1 MKTYFIRHGSA
12 LDLDDATIELLR
24 TGNYIAIHYPTD
36 KNGNF
41 EAGDST
47 SLDPNDYD
55 GRGKSSLKKLHEIAS
70 NGGYVF
76 SVYRGCEGA
85 KLGFVKPGSKVK
97 IFKGLWGRKGAYSGR
112 EAVIKVIQLDRSK
125 ELSATESI
133 SFKSVQ
139 PRQGTICHW
148 RKVGSRVRS
157 KLEGYVEKNV
167 GSLTPD
173 LQEVMCMEF
182 LRSGAADRYN
192 LPKLIHTLAPVGRTL
207 KDIDILG
214 VSEDNRIISA
224 QVTYHDLSNSAW
236 KLSKLD
242 AYNEEDN
249 YTVYFCK
256 CAQPSMVNGHIVF
269 PIDLVFKEFCE
280 NDKHGTLWFN
290 QVTGI

>member
-1 MKTYFIRHGSA
+1 MKTYFIRHSSA
-12 LDLDDATIELLR
+12 LDLDDATIKLLR

-41 EAGDST
+41 EDGDST

-76 SVYRGCEGA
+76 SVYRGFEGA

-97 IFKGLWGRKGAYSGR
+97 ILKGLWGRKGAYSGR

-125 ELSATESI
+125 ELSAAESI

-157 KLEGYVEKNV
+157 KLEGYVEKTV

-182 LRSGAADRYN
+182 LRSGAAEKYN

-214 VSEDNRIISA
+214 VSENNRIISA
-224 QVTYHDLSNSAW
+224 QVTYHDLSHSAW

-242 AYNEEDN
+242 AYNGQGN
-249 YTVYFCK
+249 YTMYFCK
-256 CAQPSMVNGHIVF
+256 CDKPNMVNGHIIF

-280 NDKHGTLWFN
+280 NDKNGTLWFN
-290 QVTGI
+290 QVMGE